1 MAVTGST
8 PSPALM
14 LLLLVSAVLLSG
26 CAIVGG
32 IFKAGLWVGVIAV
45 VIVVAVVML
54 IVGKAR
60 G

>member
-8 PSPALM
+8 SSSALM

-26 CAIVGG
+26 CALVGG

>member
-1 MAVTGST
+1 MAVTRST

-26 CAIVGG
+26 CALVGG